1 MVVMLEKN
9 FVSQKN
15 LNYIRQLKNYAK
27 QKSNNKLT
35 LLIRLTELHIDVDY
49 ELCYSIK
56 EVVFNEKNK

>member
-1 MVVMLEKN
+1 VVVMFEKK

-35 LLIRLTELHIDVDY
+35 LLIRFDQ
-49 ELCYSIK
+49 
-56 EVVFNEKNK
+56 